1 MILLIQPPLTQ
12 LNTPYPAI
20 THLTGFLRSKGID
33 AQQADLGIEL
43 IDRLFTRH
51 NLTKIFAKA
60 EERDK
65 LPKSIRNIL
74 SNKNFYIDKVET
86 VIAFLRGEKQSSST
100 LFARTDF
107 WENMP
112 RIEAEEELEYDYGV
126 AGNYDRAKYLCS
138 LFIKNITDVIHF
150 VDRHFELI
158 RYAEHLCTYITHF
171 DIIERELYAPRSIV
185 TDITLEILE
194 EKLELYKPDFVA
206 FSVPF
211 PGNLLQCIFCAE
223 HIKRHHPKIKTIMGG
238 GYVNTELRK
247 LTDPGIFEY
256 IDYITYDDGELP
268 LLRIVTGGEL
278 IRTAV
283 GEETKSLEDEKT
295 KSLIVEET
303 KGLRDKE
310 TKSLEINEVGKQEEE
325 VINENREIRDTSLN
339 CLAVRGRDR
348 INKNEKIGETKTNEF
363 NSYQEAVKFESE
375 EIGGLKSIKIV
386 KFYNAESGE
395 NIPFGEL
402 PAPTTDGLPMDKY
415 LNFTDSTNPM
425 HRLWS
430 DGKWN
435 KMMLAH
441 GCYWAKCAF
450 CDTTLDYIC
459 RFERCDIGV
468 IVDRMEAL
476 MAETGE
482 NGFHFVDEAAPP
494 AVLRQLAEEII
505 KRKLTV
511 SYWTNIR
518 FDRSFTPELCWLLA
532 KSGCIAVSGGLE
544 VASPR
549 VLKLINKGVT
559 IESATECIRNLSEH
573 NIMVHTYLM
582 YGFPSQTEAE
592 LFDSLG
598 RVRDLF
604 AEGLIHSAFWHRYA
618 MTCHSSSGR
627 NPESV
632 GARAVEQ
639 KDNPFANNEIPFI
652 DPLGIDWEKWNDG
665 LNLATYNYM
674 RGTGFDVPLKQ
685 WFSFLKNGRKRRY

>member
-33 AQQADLGIEL
+33 AEQCDIGIEL
-43 IDRLFTRH
+43 IDRLFTREI
-51 NLTKIFAKA
+51 LAKIFAQA
-60 EERDK
+60 EEICGFGTEKHTSKNTRK
-65 LPKSIRNIL
+65 IL
-74 SNKNFYIDKVET
+74 NNKHLYINKVED
-86 VIAFLRGEKQSSST
+86 VIAFLRGKKQSNAT
-100 LFARTDF
+100 LFSRSDF
-107 WENMP
+107 WEGMP
-112 RIEAEEELEYDYGV
+112 RLEADEELEYDYGT

-138 LFIKNITDVIHF
+138 LFIKNITDIIQI
-150 VDRHFELI
+150 VDPHFELI
-158 RYAEHLCTYITHF
+158 RYAEHLCTYIYKF
-171 DIIERELYAPRSIV
+171 DIIERELRKPHTIV
-185 TDITLEILE
+185 TDFTLNILE
-194 EKLELYKPDFVA
+194 EKIEKYKPEYIG

-211 PGNLLQCIFCAE
+211 PGNLLQCIKCAE
-223 HIKRHHPKIKTIMGG
+223 YIKIHHPQIKTIMGG

-247 LTDPGIFEY
+247 MTDTGVFKY
-256 IDYITYDDGELP
+256 IDFITFDDGELP

-278 IRTAV
+278 VRTATARAD
-283 GEETKSLEDEKT
+283 GMQKT
-295 KSLIVEET
+295 
-303 KGLRDKE
+303 R
-310 TKSLEINEVGKQEEE
+310 
-325 VINENREIRDTSLN
+325 VIFGNMDS
-339 CLAVRGRDR
+339 
-348 INKNEKIGETKTNEF
+348 K
-363 NSYQEAVKFESE
+363 
-375 EIGGLKSIKIV
+375 
-386 KFYNAESGE
+386 E

-402 PAPTTDGLPMDKY
+402 PAPTTAGLPMDKY

-450 CDTTLDYIC
+450 CDTTLDYIR
-459 RFERCDIGV
+459 RFERCDIGI
-468 IVDRMEAL
+468 IVDRMEA
-476 MAETGE
+476 MIAETGE

-494 AVLRQLAEEII
+494 ALLKQLAEEII

-518 FDRSFTPELCWLLA
+518 FDRTFTPELCRLLA
-532 KSGCIAVSGGLE
+532 TSGCIAVSGGLE

-559 IESATECIRNLSEH
+559 IESATECIRNLNSN

-582 YGFPSQTEAE
+582 YGFPSQTVSE

-604 AEGLIHSAFWHRYA
+604 ANKLIQSAFWHRYA
-618 MTCHSSSGR
+618 MTCHSSSGK

-632 GARAVEQ
+632 NAKAVEQ

-652 DPLGIDWEKWNDG
+652 DPLGIDWEQWSEG

-674 RGTGFDVPLKQ
+674 RGTGYDIPLKQ
-685 WFSFLKNGRKRRY
+685 WFPFLKNRHKK

>member
-60 EERDK
+60 EGRDK
-65 LPKSIRNIL
+65 LPKNIRNIL

-86 VIAFLRGEKQSSST
+86 VIAVLRGEKQSSST

-278 IRTAV
+278 IRTAMA
-283 GEETKSLEDEKT
+283 ENREDEKT
-295 KSLIVEET
+295 KSLKV
-303 KGLRDKE
+303 
-310 TKSLEINEVGKQEEE
+310 
-325 VINENREIRDTSLN
+325 
-339 CLAVRGRDR
+339 
-348 INKNEKIGETKTNEF
+348 
-363 NSYQEAVKFESE
+363 
-375 EIGGLKSIKIV
+375 V

-402 PAPTTDGLPMDKY
+402 PAPTTYGLPMDKY

>member
-33 AQQADLGIEL
+33 AEQCDIGIEL
-43 IDRLFTRH
+43 IDRLFTRK
-51 NLTKIFAKA
+51 NLAKIFAQA
-60 EERDK
+60 EEICGFGTEKHTSKNTRK
-65 LPKSIRNIL
+65 IL
-74 SNKNFYIDKVET
+74 NNKYLYINKVED
-86 VIAFLRGEKQSSST
+86 VIAFLRGKKQSNAT
-100 LFARTDF
+100 LFSRSDF
-107 WENMP
+107 WERMP
-112 RIEAEEELEYDYGV
+112 RLEADEELEYDYGT

-138 LFIKNITDVIHF
+138 LFIKNITNIIQI
-150 VDRHFELI
+150 VDPHFELI
-158 RYAEHLCTYITHF
+158 RYAEHLCTYIYKF
-171 DIIERELYAPRSIV
+171 DIIEKELHKPHTIV
-185 TDITLEILE
+185 TDLTLEILE
-194 EKLELYKPDFVA
+194 EKIEKYKPEYIG

-211 PGNLLQCIFCAE
+211 PGNLLQCIKCAE
-223 HIKRHHPKIKTIMGG
+223 YIKSHHPQIKTIMGG

-247 LTDPGIFEY
+247 MTDTGVFKY
-256 IDYITYDDGELP
+256 IDFITFDDGELP

-278 IRTAV
+278 VRTATAGAAGTTETTETTATASTASTVMAKTVEWTANRAV
-283 GEETKSLEDEKT
+283 GFES
-295 KSLIVEET
+295 
-303 KGLRDKE
+303 
-310 TKSLEINEVGKQEEE
+310 Q
-325 VINENREIRDTSLN
+325 NRESGADS
-339 CLAVRGRDR
+339 
-348 INKNEKIGETKTNEF
+348 EKKTRVIFCNMD
-363 NSYQEAVKFESE
+363 SK
-375 EIGGLKSIKIV
+375 
-386 KFYNAESGE
+386 E

-402 PAPTTDGLPMDKY
+402 PAPTTAGLPMDKY

-450 CDTTLDYIC
+450 CDTTLDYIR
-459 RFERCDIGV
+459 RFERCDIGI
-468 IVDRMEAL
+468 IVDRMEA
-476 MAETGE
+476 MIAETGE

-494 AVLRQLAEEII
+494 ALLKQLAEEII

-518 FDRSFTPELCWLLA
+518 FDRTFTPELCRLLA
-532 KSGCIAVSGGLE
+532 TSGCIAVSGGLE

-559 IESATECIRNLSEH
+559 IESATECIRNLNSN

-582 YGFPSQTEAE
+582 YGFPSQTVSE

-604 AEGLIHSAFWHRYA
+604 ANQLIQSAFWHRYA
-618 MTCHSSSGR
+618 MTCHSSSGK

-632 GARAVEQ
+632 NAKAVEQ

-652 DPLGIDWEKWNDG
+652 DPLGIDWEQWSEG

-674 RGTGFDVPLKQ
+674 RGTGYDVPLKQ
-685 WFSFLKNGRKRRY
+685 WFPFLKNRHKK

>member
-60 EERDK
+60 EGRDK
-65 LPKSIRNIL
+65 LPKNIRNIL

-278 IRTAV
+278 IRTAMA
-283 GEETKSLEDEKT
+283 ENREDEKT
-295 KSLIVEET
+295 KSLKV
-303 KGLRDKE
+303 
-310 TKSLEINEVGKQEEE
+310 
-325 VINENREIRDTSLN
+325 
-339 CLAVRGRDR
+339 
-348 INKNEKIGETKTNEF
+348 
-363 NSYQEAVKFESE
+363 
-375 EIGGLKSIKIV
+375 V

-402 PAPTTDGLPMDKY
+402 PAPTTYGLPMDKY

-559 IESATECIRNLSEH
+559 IESATKCIRNLSEH

>member
-60 EERDK
+60 EGRDK
-65 LPKSIRNIL
+65 LPKNIRNIL

-278 IRTAV
+278 IRTAMA
-283 GEETKSLEDEKT
+283 ENREDEKT
-295 KSLIVEET
+295 KSLKV
-303 KGLRDKE
+303 
-310 TKSLEINEVGKQEEE
+310 
-325 VINENREIRDTSLN
+325 
-339 CLAVRGRDR
+339 
-348 INKNEKIGETKTNEF
+348 
-363 NSYQEAVKFESE
+363 
-375 EIGGLKSIKIV
+375 V

-402 PAPTTDGLPMDKY
+402 PAPTTYGLPMDKY

-592 LFDSLG
+592 LFDSLS

>member
-20 THLTGFLRSKGID
+20 MHLTGFLRSRGID

-278 IRTAV
+278 IRTAMA
-283 GEETKSLEDEKT
+283 ENREDEKT
-295 KSLIVEET
+295 KSLKV
-303 KGLRDKE
+303 
-310 TKSLEINEVGKQEEE
+310 
-325 VINENREIRDTSLN
+325 
-339 CLAVRGRDR
+339 
-348 INKNEKIGETKTNEF
+348 
-363 NSYQEAVKFESE
+363 
-375 EIGGLKSIKIV
+375 V
-386 KFYNAESGE
+386 KFYNRDSKE

-476 MAETGE
+476 IAETGE
-482 NGFHFVDEAAPP
+482 NVFHFVDEAAPP

-604 AEGLIHSAFWHRYA
+604 AEGLIQSAFWHRYA
-618 MTCHSSSGR
+618 MTCHSSSGK

-632 GARAVEQ
+632 GAKAVEQ

-652 DPLGIDWEKWNDG
+652 DPLEIDWEKWNDG

>member
-33 AQQADLGIEL
+33 AEQCDIGIEL
-43 IDRLFTRH
+43 IDRLFTRE
-51 NLTKIFAKA
+51 NLAKIFAQA
-60 EERDK
+60 EEICGFGTEKHTSKNTRK
-65 LPKSIRNIL
+65 IL
-74 SNKNFYIDKVET
+74 NNKYLYINKVED
-86 VIAFLRGEKQSSST
+86 VIAFLRGKKQSNAT
-100 LFARTDF
+100 LFSRSDF
-107 WENMP
+107 WEGMP
-112 RIEAEEELEYDYGV
+112 RLEADEELEYDYGT

-138 LFIKNITDVIHF
+138 LFIKNIKDIIQI
-150 VDRHFELI
+150 VDPHFELI
-158 RYAEHLCTYITHF
+158 RYGEHLCTYIYKF
-171 DIIERELYAPRSIV
+171 DIIERELRKPHSIV
-185 TDITLEILE
+185 TDLTLNILE
-194 EKLELYKPDFVA
+194 EKIEKYKPEYIG

-211 PGNLLQCIFCAE
+211 PGNLLQCIKCAE
-223 HIKRHHPKIKTIMGG
+223 YIKSHHPQIKTIMGG

-247 LTDPGIFEY
+247 MTDTGVFKY
-256 IDYITYDDGELP
+256 IDFITFDDGELP

-278 IRTAV
+278 VRTA
-283 GEETKSLEDEKT
+283 TARADSEKKT
-295 KSLIVEET
+295 
-303 KGLRDKE
+303 R
-310 TKSLEINEVGKQEEE
+310 
-325 VINENREIRDTSLN
+325 VIFCNMDS
-339 CLAVRGRDR
+339 
-348 INKNEKIGETKTNEF
+348 K
-363 NSYQEAVKFESE
+363 
-375 EIGGLKSIKIV
+375 
-386 KFYNAESGE
+386 E

-402 PAPTTDGLPMDKY
+402 PAPTTAGLPMDKY

-450 CDTTLDYIC
+450 CDTTLDYIR
-459 RFERCDIGV
+459 RFERCDIGI
-468 IVDRMEAL
+468 IVDRMEA
-476 MAETGE
+476 MIAETGE

-494 AVLRQLAEEII
+494 ALLKQLAEEII

-518 FDRSFTPELCWLLA
+518 FDRTFTPELCRLLA
-532 KSGCIAVSGGLE
+532 TSGCIAVSGGLE

-559 IESATECIRNLSEH
+559 IESATECIRNLNSN

-582 YGFPSQTEAE
+582 YGFPSQTVSE

-604 AEGLIHSAFWHRYA
+604 ANQLIQSAFWHRYA
-618 MTCHSSSGR
+618 MTCHSSSGK

-632 GARAVEQ
+632 NAKAVEQ

-652 DPLGIDWEKWNDG
+652 DPLGIDWEQWSEG

-674 RGTGFDVPLKQ
+674 RGTGYDVPLKQ
-685 WFSFLKNGRKRRY
+685 WFPFLKNRHKK

>member
-1 MILLIQPPLTQ
+1 
-12 LNTPYPAI
+12 
-20 THLTGFLRSKGID
+20 
-33 AQQADLGIEL
+33 
-43 IDRLFTRH
+43 
-51 NLTKIFAKA
+51 
-60 EERDK
+60 
-65 LPKSIRNIL
+65 
-74 SNKNFYIDKVET
+74 
-86 VIAFLRGEKQSSST
+86 
-100 LFARTDF
+100 
-107 WENMP
+107 
-112 RIEAEEELEYDYGV
+112 
-126 AGNYDRAKYLCS
+126 
-138 LFIKNITDVIHF
+138 
-150 VDRHFELI
+150 
-158 RYAEHLCTYITHF
+158 
-171 DIIERELYAPRSIV
+171 
-185 TDITLEILE
+185 
-194 EKLELYKPDFVA
+194 
-206 FSVPF
+206 
-211 PGNLLQCIFCAE
+211 
-223 HIKRHHPKIKTIMGG
+223 MGG

-278 IRTAV
+278 IRTAMA
-283 GEETKSLEDEKT
+283 ENREDEKT
-295 KSLIVEET
+295 KSLKV
-303 KGLRDKE
+303 
-310 TKSLEINEVGKQEEE
+310 
-325 VINENREIRDTSLN
+325 
-339 CLAVRGRDR
+339 
-348 INKNEKIGETKTNEF
+348 
-363 NSYQEAVKFESE
+363 
-375 EIGGLKSIKIV
+375 V

-402 PAPTTDGLPMDKY
+402 PAPTTYGLPMDKY

-559 IESATECIRNLSEH
+559 IESATECIHNLSEH

>member
-20 THLTGFLRSKGID
+20 MHLTGFLRSRGID

-278 IRTAV
+278 IRTAMA
-283 GEETKSLEDEKT
+283 ENREDEKT
-295 KSLIVEET
+295 KSLKV
-303 KGLRDKE
+303 
-310 TKSLEINEVGKQEEE
+310 
-325 VINENREIRDTSLN
+325 
-339 CLAVRGRDR
+339 
-348 INKNEKIGETKTNEF
+348 
-363 NSYQEAVKFESE
+363 
-375 EIGGLKSIKIV
+375 V

-604 AEGLIHSAFWHRYA
+604 AERLIQSAFWHRYA
-618 MTCHSSSGR
+618 MTCHSSSGK

-632 GARAVEQ
+632 GAKAVEQ

-685 WFSFLKNGRKRRY
+685 WFSFLKTGHKKRY

>member
-1 MILLIQPPLTQ
+1 
-12 LNTPYPAI
+12 
-20 THLTGFLRSKGID
+20 
-33 AQQADLGIEL
+33 
-43 IDRLFTRH
+43 
-51 NLTKIFAKA
+51 
-60 EERDK
+60 
-65 LPKSIRNIL
+65 
-74 SNKNFYIDKVET
+74 
-86 VIAFLRGEKQSSST
+86 
-100 LFARTDF
+100 
-107 WENMP
+107 MP

-278 IRTAV
+278 IRTAMA
-283 GEETKSLEDEKT
+283 ENREDEKT
-295 KSLIVEET
+295 KSLKV
-303 KGLRDKE
+303 
-310 TKSLEINEVGKQEEE
+310 
-325 VINENREIRDTSLN
+325 
-339 CLAVRGRDR
+339 
-348 INKNEKIGETKTNEF
+348 
-363 NSYQEAVKFESE
+363 
-375 EIGGLKSIKIV
+375 V

-505 KRKLTV
+505 KHKLTV

-559 IESATECIRNLSEH
+559 IESATECIRNLCKY

-604 AEGLIHSAFWHRYA
+604 AEGLIQSAFWHRYA
-618 MTCHSSSGR
+618 MTCHSSSGK

-632 GARAVEQ
+632 GAKAVEQ

-685 WFSFLKNGRKRRY
+685 WFSFLKTEHKKRY

>member
-33 AQQADLGIEL
+33 AEQCDIGIEL
-43 IDRLFTRH
+43 IDRLFTRE
-51 NLTKIFAKA
+51 NLAKIFAQA
-60 EERDK
+60 EEICGFGTEKHTSKNTRK
-65 LPKSIRNIL
+65 IL
-74 SNKNFYIDKVET
+74 NNKYLYINKVED
-86 VIAFLRGEKQSSST
+86 VIAFLRGKKQSNAT
-100 LFARTDF
+100 LFSRSDF
-107 WENMP
+107 WEGMP
-112 RIEAEEELEYDYGV
+112 RLEADEELEYDYGT

-138 LFIKNITDVIHF
+138 LFIKNITDIIQI
-150 VDRHFELI
+150 VDPHFELI
-158 RYAEHLCTYITHF
+158 RYAEHLCTYIYKF
-171 DIIERELYAPRSIV
+171 DIIERELRKPHSIV
-185 TDITLEILE
+185 TDLTLNILE
-194 EKLELYKPDFVA
+194 EKIEKYKPEYIG

-211 PGNLLQCIFCAE
+211 PGNLLQCIKCAE
-223 HIKRHHPKIKTIMGG
+223 YIKSHHPQIKTIMGG

-247 LTDPGIFEY
+247 MTDTGIFKY
-256 IDYITYDDGELP
+256 IDFITFDDGELP
-268 LLRIVTGGEL
+268 LLRILTGGEL
-278 IRTAV
+278 VRTATAEAN
-283 GEETKSLEDEKT
+283 GTTETTETTTTASTVMAKT
-295 KSLIVEET
+295 VEGT
-303 KGLRDKE
+303 A
-310 TKSLEINEVGKQEEE
+310 
-325 VINENREIRDTSLN
+325 NR
-339 CLAVRGRDR
+339 A
-348 INKNEKIGETKTNEF
+348 IG
-363 NSYQEAVKFESE
+363 FESQN
-375 EIGGLKSIKIV
+375 S
-386 KFYNAESGE
+386 ESRADREKKKRVIFCNMDSKE

-402 PAPTTDGLPMDKY
+402 PAPTTAGLPMDKY

-450 CDTTLDYIC
+450 CDTTLDYIR
-459 RFERCDIGV
+459 RFERCDIGI
-468 IVDRMEAL
+468 IVDRMEA
-476 MAETGE
+476 MIAETGE

-494 AVLRQLAEEII
+494 ALLKQLAEEII

-518 FDRSFTPELCWLLA
+518 FDRTFTPELCRLLA
-532 KSGCIAVSGGLE
+532 TSGCIAVSGGLE

-559 IESATECIRNLSEH
+559 IESATECISNLNSN

-582 YGFPSQTEAE
+582 YGFPSQTVSE

-604 AEGLIHSAFWHRYA
+604 ANQLIQSAFWHRYA
-618 MTCHSSSGR
+618 MTCHSSSGK

-632 GARAVEQ
+632 NAKAVEQ

-652 DPLGIDWEKWNDG
+652 DPLGIDWEQWSEG

-674 RGTGFDVPLKQ
+674 RGTGYDVPLKQ
-685 WFSFLKNGRKRRY
+685 WFPFLKNRHKK

>member
-33 AQQADLGIEL
+33 AEQCDIGIEL
-43 IDRLFTRH
+43 IDRLFTRE
-51 NLTKIFAKA
+51 NLAKIFAQA
-60 EERDK
+60 EEICGFGTEKHTSKNTRK
-65 LPKSIRNIL
+65 IL
-74 SNKNFYIDKVET
+74 NNKYLYINKVED
-86 VIAFLRGEKQSSST
+86 VIDFLRGKKQSNAT
-100 LFARTDF
+100 LFSRSDF
-107 WENMP
+107 WEGMP
-112 RIEAEEELEYDYGV
+112 RLEADEELEYDYGT

-138 LFIKNITDVIHF
+138 LFIKNITDIIQI
-150 VDRHFELI
+150 VDPHFELI
-158 RYAEHLCTYITHF
+158 RYAEHLCTYIYKF
-171 DIIERELYAPRSIV
+171 DIIEKELRKPHTIV
-185 TDITLEILE
+185 TDLTLEILE
-194 EKLELYKPDFVA
+194 EKIEKYKPEYIG

-211 PGNLLQCIFCAE
+211 PGNLLQCIKCAE
-223 HIKRHHPKIKTIMGG
+223 YIKSHHPQIKTIMGG

-247 LTDPGIFEY
+247 MTDTGVFKY
-256 IDYITYDDGELP
+256 IDFITFDDGELP
-268 LLRIVTGGEL
+268 LLRIVTDGEL
-278 IRTAV
+278 VRTATAGTTETTETTTTASTASTVMAKTVEGTANRAV
-283 GEETKSLEDEKT
+283 G
-295 KSLIVEET
+295 
-303 KGLRDKE
+303 
-310 TKSLEINEVGKQEEE
+310 
-325 VINENREIRDTSLN
+325 
-339 CLAVRGRDR
+339 
-348 INKNEKIGETKTNEF
+348 
-363 NSYQEAVKFESE
+363 FESQNS
-375 EIGGLKSIKIV
+375 KSGADSEKKTRVIFCNMDSK
-386 KFYNAESGE
+386 E

-402 PAPTTDGLPMDKY
+402 PAPTTAGLPMDKY

-450 CDTTLDYIC
+450 CDTTLDYIR
-459 RFERCDIGV
+459 RFERCDIGI
-468 IVDRMEAL
+468 IVDRMEA
-476 MAETGE
+476 MIAETGE

-494 AVLRQLAEEII
+494 ALLKQLAEEII

-518 FDRSFTPELCWLLA
+518 FDRTFTPELCRLLA
-532 KSGCIAVSGGLE
+532 TSGCIAVSGGLE

-559 IESATECIRNLSEH
+559 IESATECIRNLNSN

-582 YGFPSQTEAE
+582 YGFPSQTVSE

-604 AEGLIHSAFWHRYA
+604 ANQLIQSAFWHRYA
-618 MTCHSSSGR
+618 MTCHSSSGK
-627 NPESV
+627 NPENV
-632 GARAVEQ
+632 NAKAVEQ

-652 DPLGIDWEKWNDG
+652 DPLGIDWEQWSEG

-674 RGTGFDVPLKQ
+674 RGTGYDVPLKQ
-685 WFSFLKNGRKRRY
+685 WFPFLKNRHKK

>member
-33 AQQADLGIEL
+33 AEQCDIGIEL
-43 IDRLFTRH
+43 IDRLFTRE
-51 NLTKIFAKA
+51 NLAKIFAQA
-60 EERDK
+60 EEICGFGTEKHTSKNTRK
-65 LPKSIRNIL
+65 IL
-74 SNKNFYIDKVET
+74 NNKYLYINKVED
-86 VIAFLRGEKQSSST
+86 VIAFLRGKKQSNAT
-100 LFARTDF
+100 LFSRSDF
-107 WENMP
+107 WEGMP
-112 RIEAEEELEYDYGV
+112 RLEADEELEYDYGT

-138 LFIKNITDVIHF
+138 LFIKNITDIIQI
-150 VDRHFELI
+150 VDPHFELI
-158 RYAEHLCTYITHF
+158 RYAEHLCTYIYKF
-171 DIIERELYAPRSIV
+171 DIIERELHKPHTIV
-185 TDITLEILE
+185 TDLTLEILE
-194 EKLELYKPDFVA
+194 EKIEKYKPEYIG

-211 PGNLLQCIFCAE
+211 PGNLLQCIKCAE
-223 HIKRHHPKIKTIMGG
+223 YIKSHHPQIKTIMGG

-247 LTDPGIFEY
+247 MTDTGVFKY
-256 IDYITYDDGELP
+256 IDFITFDDGELP

-278 IRTAV
+278 VRTATAEADGTTETTETTATASTASTVIAKAVEGTANRAV
-283 GEETKSLEDEKT
+283 GFENQNSKSWADSEQK
-295 KSLIVEET
+295 K
-303 KGLRDKE
+303 R
-310 TKSLEINEVGKQEEE
+310 
-325 VINENREIRDTSLN
+325 VIFCNMDS
-339 CLAVRGRDR
+339 
-348 INKNEKIGETKTNEF
+348 K
-363 NSYQEAVKFESE
+363 
-375 EIGGLKSIKIV
+375 
-386 KFYNAESGE
+386 E

-402 PAPTTDGLPMDKY
+402 PAPTTAGLPMDKY

-450 CDTTLDYIC
+450 CDTTLDYIR
-459 RFERCDIGV
+459 RFERCDIGI
-468 IVDRMEAL
+468 IVDRMEA
-476 MAETGE
+476 MIAETGE

-494 AVLRQLAEEII
+494 ALLKQLAEEII

-518 FDRSFTPELCWLLA
+518 FDRTFTPELCRLLA
-532 KSGCIAVSGGLE
+532 TSGCIAVSGGLE

-559 IESATECIRNLSEH
+559 IESATECIRNLNSN

-582 YGFPSQTEAE
+582 YGFPSQTVSE

-604 AEGLIHSAFWHRYA
+604 ANQLIQSAFWHRYA
-618 MTCHSSSGR
+618 MTCHSSSGK

-632 GARAVEQ
+632 NAKAVEQ

-652 DPLGIDWEKWNDG
+652 DPLGIDWEQWSEG

-674 RGTGFDVPLKQ
+674 RGTGYDIPLKQ
-685 WFSFLKNGRKRRY
+685 WFPFLKNRHKK

>member
-20 THLTGFLRSKGID
+20 MHLTGFLRSRGID

-43 IDRLFTRH
+43 IDRLFTRQ
-51 NLTKIFAKA
+51 NLSKIFAEA
-60 EERDK
+60 EGRDK
-65 LPKSIRNIL
+65 LPKNIRNIL

-86 VIAFLRGEKQSSST
+86 VIEFLRGEKQSCST
-100 LFARTDF
+100 LFSRIDF

-138 LFIKNITDVIHF
+138 LFIKNITDVIHL

-268 LLRIVTGGEL
+268 LLRIMTGGEL

-283 GEETKSLEDEKT
+283 AESQRDEETKGLKAEETKSLR
-295 KSLIVEET
+295 VEET
-303 KGLRDKE
+303 E
-310 TKSLEINEVGKQEEE
+310 
-325 VINENREIRDTSLN
+325 
-339 CLAVRGRDR
+339 
-348 INKNEKIGETKTNEF
+348 
-363 NSYQEAVKFESE
+363 
-375 EIGGLKSIKIV
+375 SIKVV
-386 KFYNAESGE
+386 KFYNRDSKE

-604 AEGLIHSAFWHRYA
+604 AEELIQSAFWHRYA
-618 MTCHSSSGR
+618 MTCHSSSGK

-632 GARAVEQ
+632 GAKAVEQ

-652 DPLGIDWEKWNDG
+652 DPLEIDWEKWNDG

>member
-33 AQQADLGIEL
+33 AEQCDIGIEL
-43 IDRLFTRH
+43 IDRLFTRE
-51 NLTKIFAKA
+51 NLAKIFAQA
-60 EERDK
+60 EEICGFGTEKHTSKNTRK
-65 LPKSIRNIL
+65 IL
-74 SNKNFYIDKVET
+74 NNKYLYINKVED
-86 VIAFLRGEKQSSST
+86 VIAFLRGKKQSNAT
-100 LFARTDF
+100 LFSRSDF
-107 WENMP
+107 WEGMP
-112 RIEAEEELEYDYGV
+112 RLEADEELEYDYGT

-138 LFIKNITDVIHF
+138 LFIKNITDIIQI
-150 VDRHFELI
+150 VDPHFELI
-158 RYAEHLCTYITHF
+158 RYAEHLCTYIYKF
-171 DIIERELYAPRSIV
+171 DIIERELRKPHSIV
-185 TDITLEILE
+185 TDLTLNILE
-194 EKLELYKPDFVA
+194 EKIEKYKPEYIG

-211 PGNLLQCIFCAE
+211 PGNLLQCIKCAE
-223 HIKRHHPKIKTIMGG
+223 YIKSHHPQIKTIMGG

-247 LTDPGIFEY
+247 MTDTGVFKY
-256 IDYITYDDGELP
+256 IDFITFDDGELP

-278 IRTAV
+278 VRTATEGAAGTTGTTETTETTATASTVMAKTVEGTANRAV
-283 GEETKSLEDEKT
+283 GFENQNSKT
-295 KSLIVEET
+295 GASSEQK
-303 KGLRDKE
+303 KR
-310 TKSLEINEVGKQEEE
+310 
-325 VINENREIRDTSLN
+325 VIFCNMDS
-339 CLAVRGRDR
+339 
-348 INKNEKIGETKTNEF
+348 K
-363 NSYQEAVKFESE
+363 
-375 EIGGLKSIKIV
+375 
-386 KFYNAESGE
+386 E

-402 PAPTTDGLPMDKY
+402 PAPTTAGLPMDKY

-450 CDTTLDYIC
+450 CDTTLDYIR
-459 RFERCDIGV
+459 RFERCDIGI
-468 IVDRMEAL
+468 IVDRMEA
-476 MAETGE
+476 MIAETGE

-494 AVLRQLAEEII
+494 ALLKQLAEEII

-518 FDRSFTPELCWLLA
+518 FDRTFTPELCRLLA
-532 KSGCIAVSGGLE
+532 TSGCIAVSGGLE

-559 IESATECIRNLSEH
+559 IESATECISNLNSN

-582 YGFPSQTEAE
+582 YGFPSQTVSE

-604 AEGLIHSAFWHRYA
+604 ANQLIQSAFWHRYA
-618 MTCHSSSGR
+618 MTCHSSSGK

-632 GARAVEQ
+632 NAKAVEQ

-652 DPLGIDWEKWNDG
+652 DPLGIDWEQWSEG

-674 RGTGFDVPLKQ
+674 RGTGYDVPLKQ
-685 WFSFLKNGRKRRY
+685 WFPFLKNRHKK

>member
-33 AQQADLGIEL
+33 AEQCDIGIEL
-43 IDRLFTRH
+43 IDRLFTRE
-51 NLTKIFAKA
+51 NLAKIFAQA
-60 EERDK
+60 EEICGFGTEKHTGKNTRK
-65 LPKSIRNIL
+65 IL
-74 SNKNFYIDKVET
+74 NNKYLYINKVED
-86 VIAFLRGEKQSSST
+86 VIAFLRGKKQSNAT
-100 LFARTDF
+100 LFSRSDF
-107 WENMP
+107 WEGMP
-112 RIEAEEELEYDYGV
+112 RLEADEELEYDYGT

-138 LFIKNITDVIHF
+138 LFIKNITDIIQI
-150 VDRHFELI
+150 VDPHFELI
-158 RYAEHLCTYITHF
+158 RYAEHLCTYIYKF
-171 DIIERELYAPRSIV
+171 DIIERELHKPHSIV
-185 TDITLEILE
+185 TDLTLNILE
-194 EKLELYKPDFVA
+194 EKIEKYKPEYIG

-211 PGNLLQCIFCAE
+211 PGNLLQCIKCAE
-223 HIKRHHPKIKTIMGG
+223 YIKSHNPQIKTIMGG

-247 LTDPGIFEY
+247 MTDSGVFKY
-256 IDYITYDDGELP
+256 IDFITFDDGELP

-278 IRTAV
+278 VRTATAGTAGTTETTATASTASTVMAKTVEGTANRAV
-283 GEETKSLEDEKT
+283 G
-295 KSLIVEET
+295 
-303 KGLRDKE
+303 
-310 TKSLEINEVGKQEEE
+310 
-325 VINENREIRDTSLN
+325 
-339 CLAVRGRDR
+339 
-348 INKNEKIGETKTNEF
+348 
-363 NSYQEAVKFESE
+363 FESQN
-375 EIGGLKSIKIV
+375 S
-386 KFYNAESGE
+386 ESGADSKKKKMVIFCNMDSKE

-402 PAPTTDGLPMDKY
+402 PAPTTAGLPMDKY

-450 CDTTLDYIC
+450 CDTTLDYIR
-459 RFERCDIGV
+459 RFERCDIGI
-468 IVDRMEAL
+468 IVDRMEA
-476 MAETGE
+476 MIAETGE

-494 AVLRQLAEEII
+494 ALLKQLAEEII

-518 FDRSFTPELCWLLA
+518 FDRTFTPELCRLLA
-532 KSGCIAVSGGLE
+532 TSGCIAVSGGLE

-559 IESATECIRNLSEH
+559 IESATECIRNLNSN

-582 YGFPSQTEAE
+582 YGFPSQTVSE

-604 AEGLIHSAFWHRYA
+604 ANQLIQSAFWHRYA
-618 MTCHSSSGR
+618 MTCHSSSGK

-632 GARAVEQ
+632 NAKAVEQ

-652 DPLGIDWEKWNDG
+652 DPLGIDWEQWSEG

-674 RGTGFDVPLKQ
+674 RGTGYDVPLKQ
-685 WFSFLKNGRKRRY
+685 WFPFLKNRHKK

>member
-33 AQQADLGIEL
+33 AEQCDIGIEL
-43 IDRLFTRH
+43 IDRLFTRE
-51 NLTKIFAKA
+51 NLTKIFAQA
-60 EERDK
+60 EEICGFGTEKHTSKNTRK
-65 LPKSIRNIL
+65 IL
-74 SNKNFYIDKVET
+74 NNKYLYINKVED
-86 VIAFLRGEKQSSST
+86 VIAFLRGKKQSNAT
-100 LFARTDF
+100 LFSRSDF
-107 WENMP
+107 WEGMP
-112 RIEAEEELEYDYGV
+112 RLEADEELEYDYGT

-138 LFIKNITDVIHF
+138 LFIKNITDIIQI
-150 VDRHFELI
+150 VDPHFELI
-158 RYAEHLCTYITHF
+158 RYAEHLCTYIYKF
-171 DIIERELYAPRSIV
+171 DIIERELRKPHSIV
-185 TDITLEILE
+185 TDLTLNILK
-194 EKLELYKPDFVA
+194 EKIEKYKPEYIG

-211 PGNLLQCIFCAE
+211 PGNLLQCIKCAE
-223 HIKRHHPKIKTIMGG
+223 YIKSHHPQIKTIMGG

-247 LTDPGIFEY
+247 MTDTGVFKY
-256 IDYITYDDGELP
+256 IDFITFDDGELP

-278 IRTAV
+278 VRTA
-283 GEETKSLEDEKT
+283 TARADSEK
-295 KSLIVEET
+295 K
-303 KGLRDKE
+303 KR
-310 TKSLEINEVGKQEEE
+310 
-325 VINENREIRDTSLN
+325 VIFCNMDS
-339 CLAVRGRDR
+339 
-348 INKNEKIGETKTNEF
+348 K
-363 NSYQEAVKFESE
+363 
-375 EIGGLKSIKIV
+375 
-386 KFYNAESGE
+386 E

-402 PAPTTDGLPMDKY
+402 PAPTTAGLPMDKY

-450 CDTTLDYIC
+450 CDTTLDYIR
-459 RFERCDIGV
+459 RFERCDIGI
-468 IVDRMEAL
+468 IVDRMEA
-476 MAETGE
+476 MIAETGE

-494 AVLRQLAEEII
+494 ALLKQLAEEII

-518 FDRSFTPELCWLLA
+518 FDRTFTPELCRLLA
-532 KSGCIAVSGGLE
+532 TSGCIAVSGGLE

-559 IESATECIRNLSEH
+559 IESATECISNLNSN

-582 YGFPSQTEAE
+582 YGFPSQTVSE

-604 AEGLIHSAFWHRYA
+604 ANQLIQSAFWHRYA
-618 MTCHSSSGR
+618 MTCHSSSGK

-632 GARAVEQ
+632 NAKAVEQ

-652 DPLGIDWEKWNDG
+652 DPLGIDWEQWSEG

-674 RGTGFDVPLKQ
+674 RGTGYDVPLKQ
-685 WFSFLKNGRKRRY
+685 WFPFLKNRHKK

>member
-20 THLTGFLRSKGID
+20 THLTSFLRSKSID
-33 AQQADLGIEL
+33 TQQADLGIEL
-43 IDRLFTRH
+43 IDRLFTRQ
-51 NLTKIFAKA
+51 NLTKIFAKV
-60 EERDK
+60 EEQDK
-65 LPKSIRNIL
+65 LPKSIRNAL
-74 SNKNFYIDKVET
+74 CNKNFYIDKVEA
-86 VIAFLRGEKQSSST
+86 VIAFLRGEKQSNST
-100 LFARTDF
+100 LFSRTDF

-138 LFIKNITDVIHF
+138 LFIKNITDVIHI
-150 VDRHFELI
+150 VDKHFELI

-171 DIIERELYAPRSIV
+171 DIIKKELCAPRSIV
-185 TDITLEILE
+185 TNITLEILE

-247 LTDPGIFEY
+247 LTDPGIFGY

-283 GEETKSLEDEKT
+283 AESREDEETKG
-295 KSLIVEET
+295 LIVEET
-303 KGLRDKE
+303 KSLRVAVAESREDKE
-310 TKSLEINEVGKQEEE
+310 TKILKVNEAGKQENEE
-325 VINENREIRDTSLN
+325 FNENKEIRDTSLN
-339 CLAVRGRDR
+339 CLAIRARVRV
-348 INKNEKIGETKTNEF
+348 NKNEEF
-363 NSYQEAVKFESE
+363 RESE
-375 EIGGLKSIKIV
+375 QIEGLNSIKVV
-386 KFYNAESGE
+386 KFYNAESKE
-395 NIPFGEL
+395 NIPFAEL
-402 PAPTTDGLPMDKY
+402 PAPTTDGLPMNKY

-459 RFERCDIGV
+459 RFERCDIGI

-476 MAETGE
+476 IAETDE

-604 AEGLIHSAFWHRYA
+604 AEGLIQSAFWHRYA
-618 MTCHSSSGR
+618 MTCHSSSGK

-632 GARAVEQ
+632 GAKAVEQ

-685 WFSFLKNGRKRRY
+685 WFSFLKNGRKKRY

>member
-33 AQQADLGIEL
+33 AEQCDIGIEL
-43 IDRLFTRH
+43 IDRLFTRE
-51 NLTKIFAKA
+51 NLAKIFAQA
-60 EERDK
+60 EEICGFGTEKHISKNTRK
-65 LPKSIRNIL
+65 IL
-74 SNKNFYIDKVET
+74 NNKYLYINKVED
-86 VIAFLRGEKQSSST
+86 VIAFLRGKKQSNAT
-100 LFARTDF
+100 LFSRSDF
-107 WENMP
+107 WEGMP
-112 RIEAEEELEYDYGV
+112 RLEADEELEYDYGT

-138 LFIKNITDVIHF
+138 LFIKNITDIIQI
-150 VDRHFELI
+150 VDPHFELI
-158 RYAEHLCTYITHF
+158 RYAEHLCTYIYKF
-171 DIIERELYAPRSIV
+171 DIIERELRKPHSIV
-185 TDITLEILE
+185 TDLTLNILE
-194 EKLELYKPDFVA
+194 EKIEKYKPEYIG

-211 PGNLLQCIFCAE
+211 PGNLLQCIKCAE
-223 HIKRHHPKIKTIMGG
+223 YIKSHHPQIKTIMGG

-247 LTDPGIFEY
+247 MTDTGVFKY
-256 IDYITYDDGELP
+256 IDFITFDDGELP
-268 LLRIVTGGEL
+268 VLRIVTGGEL
-278 IRTAV
+278 IRTATAEAAGNTETTETTTTASTVMAKTVEGTANRAV
-283 GEETKSLEDEKT
+283 GFENQNSKSGADSEKKT
-295 KSLIVEET
+295 
-303 KGLRDKE
+303 R
-310 TKSLEINEVGKQEEE
+310 
-325 VINENREIRDTSLN
+325 VIFCNMDS
-339 CLAVRGRDR
+339 
-348 INKNEKIGETKTNEF
+348 K
-363 NSYQEAVKFESE
+363 
-375 EIGGLKSIKIV
+375 
-386 KFYNAESGE
+386 E

-402 PAPTTDGLPMDKY
+402 PAPTTAGLPMDKY

-450 CDTTLDYIC
+450 CDTTLDYIR
-459 RFERCDIGV
+459 RFERCDIGI
-468 IVDRMEAL
+468 IVDRMEA
-476 MAETGE
+476 MIAETGE

-494 AVLRQLAEEII
+494 ALLKQLAEEII

-518 FDRSFTPELCWLLA
+518 FDRTFTPELCRLLA
-532 KSGCIAVSGGLE
+532 TSGCIAVSGGLE

-559 IESATECIRNLSEH
+559 IESATECISNLNSN

-582 YGFPSQTEAE
+582 YGFPSQTVSE

-604 AEGLIHSAFWHRYA
+604 ANQLIQSAFWHRYA
-618 MTCHSSSGR
+618 MTCHSSSGK

-632 GARAVEQ
+632 NAEAVEQ

-652 DPLGIDWEKWNDG
+652 DPLGINWEQWSEG

-674 RGTGFDVPLKQ
+674 RGTGYDVPLKQ
-685 WFSFLKNGRKRRY
+685 WFPFLKNRHKK

>member
-33 AQQADLGIEL
+33 AEQCDIGIEL
-43 IDRLFTRH
+43 IDRLFTREI
-51 NLTKIFAKA
+51 LSKIFAQA
-60 EERDK
+60 EEICGFGTEKHTSKNTRK
-65 LPKSIRNIL
+65 IL
-74 SNKNFYIDKVET
+74 SNKYLYINKVED
-86 VIAFLRGEKQSSST
+86 VIAFLRGKKQSNAT
-100 LFARTDF
+100 LFSRSDF
-107 WENMP
+107 WEGMP
-112 RIEAEEELEYDYGV
+112 RLEADEELEYDYGT

-138 LFIKNITDVIHF
+138 LFIKNITDIIQI
-150 VDRHFELI
+150 VDPHFELI
-158 RYAEHLCTYITHF
+158 RYAEHLCTYIYKF
-171 DIIERELYAPRSIV
+171 DIIERELRKPHSIV
-185 TDITLEILE
+185 TDLTLNILE
-194 EKLELYKPDFVA
+194 EKIEKYKPEYIG

-211 PGNLLQCIFCAE
+211 PGNLLQCIKCAE
-223 HIKRHHPKIKTIMGG
+223 YIKSHHPQIKTIMGG

-247 LTDPGIFEY
+247 MTDTGVFKY
-256 IDYITYDDGELP
+256 IDFITFDDGELP
-268 LLRIVTGGEL
+268 VLRIVTGGEL
-278 IRTAV
+278 IRTATAEAAGNTETTETTTTASTVMAKTVEGTANRAV
-283 GEETKSLEDEKT
+283 GFENQNSKSGADSEQK
-295 KSLIVEET
+295 K
-303 KGLRDKE
+303 R
-310 TKSLEINEVGKQEEE
+310 
-325 VINENREIRDTSLN
+325 VIFCNMDS
-339 CLAVRGRDR
+339 
-348 INKNEKIGETKTNEF
+348 KK
-363 NSYQEAVKFESE
+363 
-375 EIGGLKSIKIV
+375 
-386 KFYNAESGE
+386 

-402 PAPTTDGLPMDKY
+402 PAPTTAGLPMDKY

-450 CDTTLDYIC
+450 CDTTLDYIR
-459 RFERCDIGV
+459 RFERCDIGI
-468 IVDRMEAL
+468 IVDRMEA
-476 MAETGE
+476 MIAETGE

-494 AVLRQLAEEII
+494 ALLKQLAEEII

-518 FDRSFTPELCWLLA
+518 FDRTFTPELCRLLA
-532 KSGCIAVSGGLE
+532 TSGCIAVSGGLE

-559 IESATECIRNLSEH
+559 IESATECISNLNSN

-582 YGFPSQTEAE
+582 YGFPSQTVSE

-604 AEGLIHSAFWHRYA
+604 ANQLIQSAFWHRYA
-618 MTCHSSSGR
+618 MTRHSSSGK

-632 GARAVEQ
+632 NAKAVEQ

-652 DPLGIDWEKWNDG
+652 DPLGIDWEQWSEG

-674 RGTGFDVPLKQ
+674 RGTGYDVPLKQ
-685 WFSFLKNGRKRRY
+685 WFPFLKNRHKK

>member
-33 AQQADLGIEL
+33 AEQCDIGIEL
-43 IDRLFTRH
+43 IDCLFTRE
-51 NLTKIFAKA
+51 NLAKIFAQA
-60 EERDK
+60 EEICGFGTEKHTSKNTRK
-65 LPKSIRNIL
+65 IL
-74 SNKNFYIDKVET
+74 NNKYLYINKVED
-86 VIAFLRGEKQSSST
+86 VIAFLRGKKQSNAT
-100 LFARTDF
+100 LFSRSDF
-107 WENMP
+107 WEGMP
-112 RIEAEEELEYDYGV
+112 RLEADEELEYDYGT

-138 LFIKNITDVIHF
+138 LFIKNITDIIQI
-150 VDRHFELI
+150 VDPHFELI
-158 RYAEHLCTYITHF
+158 RYAEHLCTYIYKF
-171 DIIERELYAPRSIV
+171 DIIERELHKPHSIV
-185 TDITLEILE
+185 TDLTLEILE
-194 EKLELYKPDFVA
+194 EKIEKYKPEYIG

-211 PGNLLQCIFCAE
+211 PGNLLQCIKCAE
-223 HIKRHHPKIKTIMGG
+223 YIKSHHPQIKTIMGG

-247 LTDPGIFEY
+247 MTDTGVFKY
-256 IDYITYDDGELP
+256 IDFITFDDGELP
-268 LLRIVTGGEL
+268 VLRIVTGGEL
-278 IRTAV
+278 IRTATAEAAGNTETTETTTTASTVMAKTVEGTANRAV
-283 GEETKSLEDEKT
+283 GFESQNSESGDNSEKT
-295 KSLIVEET
+295 
-303 KGLRDKE
+303 R
-310 TKSLEINEVGKQEEE
+310 
-325 VINENREIRDTSLN
+325 VIFCNMDS
-339 CLAVRGRDR
+339 
-348 INKNEKIGETKTNEF
+348 K
-363 NSYQEAVKFESE
+363 
-375 EIGGLKSIKIV
+375 
-386 KFYNAESGE
+386 E

-402 PAPTTDGLPMDKY
+402 PAPTTAGLPMDKY

-450 CDTTLDYIC
+450 CDTTLDYIR
-459 RFERCDIGV
+459 RFERCDIGI
-468 IVDRMEAL
+468 IVDRMEA
-476 MAETGE
+476 MIAETGE

-494 AVLRQLAEEII
+494 ALLKQLAEEII

-518 FDRSFTPELCWLLA
+518 FDRTFTPELCRLLA
-532 KSGCIAVSGGLE
+532 TSGCIAVSGGLE

-559 IESATECIRNLSEH
+559 IESATECIRNLNSN

-582 YGFPSQTEAE
+582 YGFPSQTVSE

-604 AEGLIHSAFWHRYA
+604 ANQLIQSAFWHRYA
-618 MTCHSSSGR
+618 MTCHSSSGK

-632 GARAVEQ
+632 NAKAVEQ

-652 DPLGIDWEKWNDG
+652 DPLGIDWEQWSEG

-674 RGTGFDVPLKQ
+674 RGTGYDVPLKQ
-685 WFSFLKNGRKRRY
+685 WFPFLKNRHKK

>member
-33 AQQADLGIEL
+33 AEQCDIGIEL
-43 IDRLFTRH
+43 IDRLFTRE
-51 NLTKIFAKA
+51 NLAKIFAQA
-60 EERDK
+60 EEICGFGTEKHTSKNTRK
-65 LPKSIRNIL
+65 IL
-74 SNKNFYIDKVET
+74 NNKYLYINKVED
-86 VIAFLRGEKQSSST
+86 VIAFLRGKKQSNAT
-100 LFARTDF
+100 LFSRSDF
-107 WENMP
+107 WEGMP
-112 RIEAEEELEYDYGV
+112 RLEADEELEYDYGT

-138 LFIKNITDVIHF
+138 LFIKNITDIIQI
-150 VDRHFELI
+150 VDPHFELI
-158 RYAEHLCTYITHF
+158 RYAEHLCTYIYKF
-171 DIIERELYAPRSIV
+171 DIIERELHKPHSIV
-185 TDITLEILE
+185 TDLTLNILE
-194 EKLELYKPDFVA
+194 EKIEKYKPEYIG

-211 PGNLLQCIFCAE
+211 PGNLLQCIKCAE
-223 HIKRHHPKIKTIMGG
+223 YIKSHHPQIKTIMGG

-247 LTDPGIFEY
+247 MTDTGVFKY
-256 IDYITYDDGELP
+256 IDFITFDDGELP

-278 IRTAV
+278 VRTA
-283 GEETKSLEDEKT
+283 TARADSEKKT
-295 KSLIVEET
+295 
-303 KGLRDKE
+303 R
-310 TKSLEINEVGKQEEE
+310 
-325 VINENREIRDTSLN
+325 VIFCNMDS
-339 CLAVRGRDR
+339 
-348 INKNEKIGETKTNEF
+348 K
-363 NSYQEAVKFESE
+363 
-375 EIGGLKSIKIV
+375 
-386 KFYNAESGE
+386 E
-395 NIPFGEL
+395 NIPFGKL
-402 PAPTTDGLPMDKY
+402 PAPTTAGLPMDKY

-450 CDTTLDYIC
+450 CDTTLDYIR
-459 RFERCDIGV
+459 RFERCDIGI
-468 IVDRMEAL
+468 IVDRMEA
-476 MAETGE
+476 MIAETGE

-494 AVLRQLAEEII
+494 ALLKQLAEEII

-518 FDRSFTPELCWLLA
+518 FDRTFTPELCRLLA
-532 KSGCIAVSGGLE
+532 TSGCIAVSGGLE

-559 IESATECIRNLSEH
+559 IESATECIRNLNSN

-582 YGFPSQTEAE
+582 YGFPSQTVSE

-604 AEGLIHSAFWHRYA
+604 ANQLIQSAFWHRYA
-618 MTCHSSSGR
+618 MTCHSSSGK

-632 GARAVEQ
+632 NAKAVEQ

-652 DPLGIDWEKWNDG
+652 DPLGIDWEQWSEG

-674 RGTGFDVPLKQ
+674 RGTGYDVPLKQ
-685 WFSFLKNGRKRRY
+685 WFPFLKNRHKK

>member
-33 AQQADLGIEL
+33 AEQCDIGIEL
-43 IDRLFTRH
+43 IDRLFTRE
-51 NLTKIFAKA
+51 NLTKIFAQA
-60 EERDK
+60 EEICGFGTEKHTSKNTRK
-65 LPKSIRNIL
+65 IL
-74 SNKNFYIDKVET
+74 NNKYLYINKVED
-86 VIAFLRGEKQSSST
+86 VIAFLRGKKQSNAT
-100 LFARTDF
+100 LFSRSDF
-107 WENMP
+107 WEGMP
-112 RIEAEEELEYDYGV
+112 RLEADEELEYDYGT

-138 LFIKNITDVIHF
+138 LFIKNITDIIQI
-150 VDRHFELI
+150 VDPHFELI
-158 RYAEHLCTYITHF
+158 RYAEHLCTYIYKF
-171 DIIERELYAPRSIV
+171 DIIERELHKPHSIV
-185 TDITLEILE
+185 TDLTLEILE
-194 EKLELYKPDFVA
+194 EKIEKYKPEYIG

-211 PGNLLQCIFCAE
+211 PGNLLQCIKCAE
-223 HIKRHHPKIKTIMGG
+223 YIKSHHPQIKTIMGG

-247 LTDPGIFEY
+247 MTDTGVFKY
-256 IDYITYDDGELP
+256 IDFITFDDGELP
-268 LLRIVTGGEL
+268 VLRIVTGGEL
-278 IRTAV
+278 VRTATAGAAGTTETTETTATASTASTVMAKTVEGTANRAV
-283 GEETKSLEDEKT
+283 G
-295 KSLIVEET
+295 
-303 KGLRDKE
+303 
-310 TKSLEINEVGKQEEE
+310 
-325 VINENREIRDTSLN
+325 
-339 CLAVRGRDR
+339 
-348 INKNEKIGETKTNEF
+348 
-363 NSYQEAVKFESE
+363 FESQNSE
-375 EIGGLKSIKIV
+375 LGADSEKKKRVIFCNMDSK
-386 KFYNAESGE
+386 E

-402 PAPTTDGLPMDKY
+402 PAPTTAGLPMDKY

-450 CDTTLDYIC
+450 CDTTLDYIR

-468 IVDRMEAL
+468 IVDRMEA
-476 MAETGE
+476 MIAETGE

-494 AVLRQLAEEII
+494 ALLKQLAEEII

-518 FDRSFTPELCWLLA
+518 FDRTFTPELCRLLA
-532 KSGCIAVSGGLE
+532 TSGCIAVSGGLE

-559 IESATECIRNLSEH
+559 IESATECIRNLNSN

-582 YGFPSQTEAE
+582 YGFPSQTVSE

-604 AEGLIHSAFWHRYA
+604 ANQLIQSAFWHRYA
-618 MTCHSSSGR
+618 MTCHSSSGK

-632 GARAVEQ
+632 NAKAVEQ

-652 DPLGIDWEKWNDG
+652 DPLGIDWEQWSEG

-674 RGTGFDVPLKQ
+674 RGTGYDVPLKQ
-685 WFSFLKNGRKRRY
+685 WFPFLKNRHKK

>member
-278 IRTAV
+278 IRTAMA
-283 GEETKSLEDEKT
+283 ENREDEKT
-295 KSLIVEET
+295 KSLKV
-303 KGLRDKE
+303 
-310 TKSLEINEVGKQEEE
+310 
-325 VINENREIRDTSLN
+325 
-339 CLAVRGRDR
+339 
-348 INKNEKIGETKTNEF
+348 
-363 NSYQEAVKFESE
+363 VKY
-375 EIGGLKSIKIV
+375 
-386 KFYNAESGE
+386 YNAESGE

-402 PAPTTDGLPMDKY
+402 PAPTTYGLPMDKY

-505 KRKLTV
+505 KHKLTV

-604 AEGLIHSAFWHRYA
+604 AEELIQSAFWHRYA
-618 MTCHSSSGR
+618 MTCHSSSGK

-632 GARAVEQ
+632 GAKAVEQ

-652 DPLGIDWEKWNDG
+652 DPLEIDWEKWNDG

>member
-33 AQQADLGIEL
+33 AEQCDIGIEL
-43 IDRLFTRH
+43 IDRLFTRE
-51 NLTKIFAKA
+51 NLTKIFAQA
-60 EERDK
+60 EEICGFGTEKHTSKNTRK
-65 LPKSIRNIL
+65 IL
-74 SNKNFYIDKVET
+74 NNKYLYINKVED
-86 VIAFLRGEKQSSST
+86 VIAFLRGKKQSNAT
-100 LFARTDF
+100 LFSRSDF
-107 WENMP
+107 WEGMP
-112 RIEAEEELEYDYGV
+112 RLEADEELEYDYGT

-138 LFIKNITDVIHF
+138 LFIKNITDIIQI
-150 VDRHFELI
+150 VDPHFELI
-158 RYAEHLCTYITHF
+158 RYAEHLCTYIYKF
-171 DIIERELYAPRSIV
+171 DIIERELHKPHSIV
-185 TDITLEILE
+185 TDLTLEILE
-194 EKLELYKPDFVA
+194 EKIEKYKPEYIG

-211 PGNLLQCIFCAE
+211 PGNLLQCIKCAE
-223 HIKRHHPKIKTIMGG
+223 YIKSHHPQIKTIMGG

-247 LTDPGIFEY
+247 MTDTGVFKY
-256 IDYITYDDGELP
+256 IDFITFDDGELP
-268 LLRIVTGGEL
+268 VLRIVTGGEL
-278 IRTAV
+278 VRTATAGAAGTTETTETTATASTASTVMAKTVEGTANRAV
-283 GEETKSLEDEKT
+283 G
-295 KSLIVEET
+295 
-303 KGLRDKE
+303 
-310 TKSLEINEVGKQEEE
+310 
-325 VINENREIRDTSLN
+325 
-339 CLAVRGRDR
+339 
-348 INKNEKIGETKTNEF
+348 
-363 NSYQEAVKFESE
+363 FESQNSE
-375 EIGGLKSIKIV
+375 LGADSEKKKRVIFCNMDSK
-386 KFYNAESGE
+386 E

-402 PAPTTDGLPMDKY
+402 PAPTTAGLPMDKY

-450 CDTTLDYIC
+450 CDTTLDYIR
-459 RFERCDIGV
+459 RFERCDIGI
-468 IVDRMEAL
+468 IVDRMEA
-476 MAETGE
+476 MIAETGE

-494 AVLRQLAEEII
+494 ALLKQLAEEII

-518 FDRSFTPELCWLLA
+518 FDRTFTPELCRLLA
-532 KSGCIAVSGGLE
+532 TSGCIAVSGGLE

-559 IESATECIRNLSEH
+559 IESATECIRNLNSN

-582 YGFPSQTEAE
+582 YGFPSQTVSE

-598 RVRDLF
+598 RVKDLF
-604 AEGLIHSAFWHRYA
+604 ANQLIQSAFWHRYA
-618 MTCHSSSGR
+618 MTCHSSSGK

-632 GARAVEQ
+632 NAKAVEQ

-652 DPLGIDWEKWNDG
+652 DPLGIDWEQWSEG

-674 RGTGFDVPLKQ
+674 RGTGYDVPLKQ
-685 WFSFLKNGRKRRY
+685 WFPFLKNRHKK

>member
-33 AQQADLGIEL
+33 AEQCDIGIEL
-43 IDRLFTRH
+43 IDCLFTRE
-51 NLTKIFAKA
+51 NLSKIFAQA
-60 EERDK
+60 EEICGFGTEKHTSKNTRK
-65 LPKSIRNIL
+65 IL
-74 SNKNFYIDKVET
+74 NNKYLYINKVED
-86 VIAFLRGEKQSSST
+86 VIAFLRGKKQSNAT
-100 LFARTDF
+100 LFSRSDF
-107 WENMP
+107 WEGMP
-112 RIEAEEELEYDYGV
+112 RLEADEELEYDYGT

-138 LFIKNITDVIHF
+138 LFIKNITDIIQI
-150 VDRHFELI
+150 VDPHFELI
-158 RYAEHLCTYITHF
+158 RYAEHLCTYIYKF
-171 DIIERELYAPRSIV
+171 DIIERELRKPHSIV
-185 TDITLEILE
+185 TDLTLNILE
-194 EKLELYKPDFVA
+194 EKIEKYKPEYIG

-211 PGNLLQCIFCAE
+211 PGNLLQCIKCAE
-223 HIKRHHPKIKTIMGG
+223 YIKIHHPQIKTIMGG

-247 LTDPGIFEY
+247 MTDTGIFKY
-256 IDYITYDDGELP
+256 IDFITFDDGELP
-268 LLRIVTGGEL
+268 LLRILTGGEL
-278 IRTAV
+278 VRTATAEAN
-283 GEETKSLEDEKT
+283 GTTETTETTTTASTVMAKT
-295 KSLIVEET
+295 VEGT
-303 KGLRDKE
+303 A
-310 TKSLEINEVGKQEEE
+310 
-325 VINENREIRDTSLN
+325 NR
-339 CLAVRGRDR
+339 A
-348 INKNEKIGETKTNEF
+348 IG
-363 NSYQEAVKFESE
+363 FESQN
-375 EIGGLKSIKIV
+375 S
-386 KFYNAESGE
+386 ESRADREKKKRVIFCNMDSKE

-402 PAPTTDGLPMDKY
+402 PAPTTAGLPMDKY

-450 CDTTLDYIC
+450 CDTTLDYIR
-459 RFERCDIGV
+459 RFERCDIGI
-468 IVDRMEAL
+468 IVDRMEA
-476 MAETGE
+476 MIAETGE

-494 AVLRQLAEEII
+494 ALLKQLAEEII

-518 FDRSFTPELCWLLA
+518 FDRTFTPELCRLLA
-532 KSGCIAVSGGLE
+532 TSGCIAVSGGLE

-559 IESATECIRNLSEH
+559 IESATECIRNLNSN

-582 YGFPSQTEAE
+582 YGFPSQTVNE

-604 AEGLIHSAFWHRYA
+604 ANKLIQSAFWHRYA
-618 MTCHSSSGR
+618 MTCHSSSGK

-632 GARAVEQ
+632 NAKAVEQ

-652 DPLGIDWEKWNDG
+652 DPLGIDWEQWIEG

-674 RGTGFDVPLKQ
+674 RSTGYDVPLKQ
-685 WFSFLKNGRKRRY
+685 WFPFLKNRHKK

>member
-20 THLTGFLRSKGID
+20 THLTGFLRSKGINAEQCD
-33 AQQADLGIEL
+33 IGIEL
-43 IDRLFTRH
+43 IDRLFTRE
-51 NLTKIFAKA
+51 NLAKIFAQA
-60 EERDK
+60 EEICSFGTEKHTSKNTRK
-65 LPKSIRNIL
+65 IL
-74 SNKNFYIDKVET
+74 NNKYLYINKVED
-86 VIAFLRGEKQSSST
+86 VIAFLRGKKQSNAT
-100 LFARTDF
+100 LFSRSDF
-107 WENMP
+107 WEGMP
-112 RIEAEEELEYDYGV
+112 RLEADEELEYDYGT

-138 LFIKNITDVIHF
+138 LFIKNITDIIQI
-150 VDRHFELI
+150 VDPHFELI
-158 RYAEHLCTYITHF
+158 RYAEHLCTYIYKF
-171 DIIERELYAPRSIV
+171 DIIERELRKPHSIV
-185 TDITLEILE
+185 TDLTLNILE
-194 EKLELYKPDFVA
+194 EKIEKYKPEYIG

-211 PGNLLQCIFCAE
+211 PGNLLQCIKCAE
-223 HIKRHHPKIKTIMGG
+223 YIKIHHPQIKTIMGG

-247 LTDPGIFEY
+247 MTDTGVFKY
-256 IDYITYDDGELP
+256 IDFITFDDGELP

-278 IRTAV
+278 VRTATARTAGTTETTATASTVMAKTVEGTANRAV
-283 GEETKSLEDEKT
+283 G
-295 KSLIVEET
+295 
-303 KGLRDKE
+303 
-310 TKSLEINEVGKQEEE
+310 
-325 VINENREIRDTSLN
+325 
-339 CLAVRGRDR
+339 
-348 INKNEKIGETKTNEF
+348 
-363 NSYQEAVKFESE
+363 FESQN
-375 EIGGLKSIKIV
+375 S
-386 KFYNAESGE
+386 ESGADSEKKTRVIFCNMDSKE

-402 PAPTTDGLPMDKY
+402 PAPTTAGLPMDKY

-450 CDTTLDYIC
+450 CDTTLDYIR
-459 RFERCDIGV
+459 RFERCDIGI
-468 IVDRMEAL
+468 IVDRMEA
-476 MAETGE
+476 MIAETGE

-494 AVLRQLAEEII
+494 ALLKQLAEEII

-518 FDRSFTPELCWLLA
+518 FDRTFTPELCRLLA
-532 KSGCIAVSGGLE
+532 TSGCIAVSGGLE

-559 IESATECIRNLSEH
+559 IESATECIRNLNSN

-582 YGFPSQTEAE
+582 YGFPSQTVSE

-598 RVRDLF
+598 RVKDLF
-604 AEGLIHSAFWHRYA
+604 ANQLIQSAFWHRYA
-618 MTCHSSSGR
+618 MTCHSSSGK

-632 GARAVEQ
+632 NAKAVEQ

-652 DPLGIDWEKWNDG
+652 DPLGIDWEQWSEG

-674 RGTGFDVPLKQ
+674 RGTGYDVPLKQ
-685 WFSFLKNGRKRRY
+685 WFPFLKNRHKK

>member
-33 AQQADLGIEL
+33 AEQCDIGIEL
-43 IDRLFTRH
+43 IDRLFTRE
-51 NLTKIFAKA
+51 NLAKIFAQA
-60 EERDK
+60 EEICGFGTEKHTSKNTRK
-65 LPKSIRNIL
+65 IL
-74 SNKNFYIDKVET
+74 NNKYLYINKVED
-86 VIAFLRGEKQSSST
+86 VIAFLRGKKQSNAT
-100 LFARTDF
+100 LFSRSDF
-107 WENMP
+107 WEGMP
-112 RIEAEEELEYDYGV
+112 RLEADEELEYDYGT

-138 LFIKNITDVIHF
+138 LFIKNITDIIQI
-150 VDRHFELI
+150 VDPHFELI
-158 RYAEHLCTYITHF
+158 RYAEHLCTYIYKF
-171 DIIERELYAPRSIV
+171 DIIERELRKPHSIV
-185 TDITLEILE
+185 TDLTLNILE
-194 EKLELYKPDFVA
+194 EKIENYKPEYIG

-211 PGNLLQCIFCAE
+211 PGNLLQCIKCAE
-223 HIKRHHPKIKTIMGG
+223 YIKSHHPQIKTIMGG

-247 LTDPGIFEY
+247 MTDTGVFKY
-256 IDYITYDDGELP
+256 IDFITFDDGELP

-278 IRTAV
+278 VRTATA
-283 GEETKSLEDEKT
+283 GAAGTTETTETTETTATASTASTVMAKT
-295 KSLIVEET
+295 VEGT
-303 KGLRDKE
+303 A
-310 TKSLEINEVGKQEEE
+310 
-325 VINENREIRDTSLN
+325 NR
-339 CLAVRGRDR
+339 A
-348 INKNEKIGETKTNEF
+348 IG
-363 NSYQEAVKFESE
+363 FESQN
-375 EIGGLKSIKIV
+375 S
-386 KFYNAESGE
+386 ESGADNKKKTRVIFCNMDSKE

-402 PAPTTDGLPMDKY
+402 PAPTTAGLPMDKY

-450 CDTTLDYIC
+450 CDTTLDYIR
-459 RFERCDIGV
+459 RFERCDIGI
-468 IVDRMEAL
+468 IVDRMEA
-476 MAETGE
+476 MIAETGE

-494 AVLRQLAEEII
+494 ALLKQLAEEII

-518 FDRSFTPELCWLLA
+518 FDRTFTPELCRLLA
-532 KSGCIAVSGGLE
+532 TSGCIAVSGGLE

-559 IESATECIRNLSEH
+559 IESATECIRNLNSN

-582 YGFPSQTEAE
+582 YGFPSQTVSE

-604 AEGLIHSAFWHRYA
+604 ANQLIQSAFWHRYA
-618 MTCHSSSGR
+618 MTCHSSSGK

-632 GARAVEQ
+632 NAKAVEQ

-652 DPLGIDWEKWNDG
+652 DPLGIDWEQWSEG

-674 RGTGFDVPLKQ
+674 RGTGYDIPLKQ
-685 WFSFLKNGRKRRY
+685 WFPFLKNRHKK

>member
-1 MILLIQPPLTQ
+1 
-12 LNTPYPAI
+12 
-20 THLTGFLRSKGID
+20 
-33 AQQADLGIEL
+33 
-43 IDRLFTRH
+43 
-51 NLTKIFAKA
+51 
-60 EERDK
+60 
-65 LPKSIRNIL
+65 
-74 SNKNFYIDKVET
+74 
-86 VIAFLRGEKQSSST
+86 
-100 LFARTDF
+100 
-107 WENMP
+107 
-112 RIEAEEELEYDYGV
+112 
-126 AGNYDRAKYLCS
+126 
-138 LFIKNITDVIHF
+138 
-150 VDRHFELI
+150 
-158 RYAEHLCTYITHF
+158 
-171 DIIERELYAPRSIV
+171 
-185 TDITLEILE
+185 
-194 EKLELYKPDFVA
+194 
-206 FSVPF
+206 
-211 PGNLLQCIFCAE
+211 
-223 HIKRHHPKIKTIMGG
+223 MGG

-278 IRTAV
+278 IRTAMAESLRD
-283 GEETKSLEDEKT
+283 EETKSLRDEEFY
-295 KSLIVEET
+295 SI
-303 KGLRDKE
+303 KGDE
-310 TKSLEINEVGKQEEE
+310 TKSLRVEETE
-325 VINENREIRDTSLN
+325 
-339 CLAVRGRDR
+339 
-348 INKNEKIGETKTNEF
+348 
-363 NSYQEAVKFESE
+363 
-375 EIGGLKSIKIV
+375 SIKVV
-386 KFYNAESGE
+386 KFYNRDSKE

-604 AEGLIHSAFWHRYA
+604 AEGLIQSAFWHRYA
-618 MTCHSSSGR
+618 MTCHSSSGK

-632 GARAVEQ
+632 GAKAVEQ

-652 DPLGIDWEKWNDG
+652 DPLEIDWEKWNDG

>member
-33 AQQADLGIEL
+33 AEQCDIGIEL
-43 IDRLFTRH
+43 IDRLFTRE
-51 NLTKIFAKA
+51 NLAKIFAQA
-60 EERDK
+60 EEICGFGTEKHTSKNTRK
-65 LPKSIRNIL
+65 IL
-74 SNKNFYIDKVET
+74 SNKYLYINKVED
-86 VIAFLRGEKQSSST
+86 VIAFLRGKKQSNAT
-100 LFARTDF
+100 LFSRSDF
-107 WENMP
+107 WEGMP
-112 RIEAEEELEYDYGV
+112 RLEADEELEYDYGT

-138 LFIKNITDVIHF
+138 LFIKNITDIIQI
-150 VDRHFELI
+150 VDPHFELI
-158 RYAEHLCTYITHF
+158 RYAEHLCTYIYKF
-171 DIIERELYAPRSIV
+171 DIIERELRKPHSIV
-185 TDITLEILE
+185 TDLTLNILE
-194 EKLELYKPDFVA
+194 EKIEKYKPEYIG

-211 PGNLLQCIFCAE
+211 PGNLLQCIKCAE
-223 HIKRHHPKIKTIMGG
+223 YIKIHHPQIKTIMGG

-247 LTDPGIFEY
+247 MTDTGVFKY
-256 IDYITYDDGELP
+256 IDFITFDDGELP

-278 IRTAV
+278 VRTATARAD
-283 GEETKSLEDEKT
+283 GMQKT
-295 KSLIVEET
+295 
-303 KGLRDKE
+303 R
-310 TKSLEINEVGKQEEE
+310 
-325 VINENREIRDTSLN
+325 VIFCNMDS
-339 CLAVRGRDR
+339 
-348 INKNEKIGETKTNEF
+348 K
-363 NSYQEAVKFESE
+363 
-375 EIGGLKSIKIV
+375 
-386 KFYNAESGE
+386 E

-402 PAPTTDGLPMDKY
+402 PAPTTAGLPMDKY

-450 CDTTLDYIC
+450 CDTTLDYIR
-459 RFERCDIGV
+459 RFERCDIGI
-468 IVDRMEAL
+468 IVDRMEA
-476 MAETGE
+476 MIAETGE

-494 AVLRQLAEEII
+494 ALLKQLAEEII

-518 FDRSFTPELCWLLA
+518 FDRTFTPELCRLLA
-532 KSGCIAVSGGLE
+532 TSGCIAVSGGLE

-559 IESATECIRNLSEH
+559 IESATECIRNLNSN

-582 YGFPSQTEAE
+582 YGFPSQTVSE

-604 AEGLIHSAFWHRYA
+604 ANKLIQSAFWHRYA
-618 MTCHSSSGR
+618 MTCHSSSGK

-632 GARAVEQ
+632 NAKAVEQ

-652 DPLGIDWEKWNDG
+652 DPLGIDWEQWSEG

-674 RGTGFDVPLKQ
+674 RGTGYDVPLKQ
-685 WFSFLKNGRKRRY
+685 WFPFLKNRHKK

>member
-33 AQQADLGIEL
+33 AEQCDIGIEL
-43 IDRLFTRH
+43 IDRLFTRE
-51 NLTKIFAKA
+51 NLAKIFAQA
-60 EERDK
+60 EEICGFETEKHTSKNTRK
-65 LPKSIRNIL
+65 IL
-74 SNKNFYIDKVET
+74 NNKYLYINKVED
-86 VIAFLRGEKQSSST
+86 VIAFLRGKKQSNAT
-100 LFARTDF
+100 LFSRSDF
-107 WENMP
+107 WEGMP
-112 RIEAEEELEYDYGV
+112 RLEADEELEYDYGT

-138 LFIKNITDVIHF
+138 LFIKNITDIIQI
-150 VDRHFELI
+150 VDPHFELI
-158 RYAEHLCTYITHF
+158 RYAEHLCTYIYKF
-171 DIIERELYAPRSIV
+171 DIIERELRKPHSIV
-185 TDITLEILE
+185 TDLTLNILE
-194 EKLELYKPDFVA
+194 EKIEKYKPEYIG

-211 PGNLLQCIFCAE
+211 PGNLLQCIKCAE
-223 HIKRHHPKIKTIMGG
+223 YIKSHHPQIKTIMGG

-247 LTDPGIFEY
+247 MTDTGIFKY
-256 IDYITYDDGELP
+256 IDFITFDDGELP
-268 LLRIVTGGEL
+268 LLRILTGGEL
-278 IRTAV
+278 VRTATAEANGTTETTETTETTATASTASMVMAKTVEGTANRAV
-283 GEETKSLEDEKT
+283 G
-295 KSLIVEET
+295 
-303 KGLRDKE
+303 
-310 TKSLEINEVGKQEEE
+310 
-325 VINENREIRDTSLN
+325 
-339 CLAVRGRDR
+339 
-348 INKNEKIGETKTNEF
+348 
-363 NSYQEAVKFESE
+363 FESQNS
-375 EIGGLKSIKIV
+375 KSGADSEKKTRVIFCNMDSK
-386 KFYNAESGE
+386 E

-402 PAPTTDGLPMDKY
+402 PAPTTAGLPMDKY

-450 CDTTLDYIC
+450 CDTTLDYIR
-459 RFERCDIGV
+459 RFERCDIGI
-468 IVDRMEAL
+468 IVDRMEA
-476 MAETGE
+476 MIAETGE

-494 AVLRQLAEEII
+494 ALLKQLAEEII

-518 FDRSFTPELCWLLA
+518 FDRTFTPELCRLLA
-532 KSGCIAVSGGLE
+532 TSGCIAVSGGLE

-559 IESATECIRNLSEH
+559 IESATECIRNLNSN

-582 YGFPSQTEAE
+582 YGFPSQTVSE

-604 AEGLIHSAFWHRYA
+604 ANQLIQSAFWHRYA
-618 MTCHSSSGR
+618 MTCHSSSGK

-632 GARAVEQ
+632 NAKAVEQ

-652 DPLGIDWEKWNDG
+652 DPLGIDWEQWSEG

-674 RGTGFDVPLKQ
+674 RGTGYDVPLKQ
-685 WFSFLKNGRKRRY
+685 WFPFLKNRHKK

>member
-1 MILLIQPPLTQ
+1 
-12 LNTPYPAI
+12 
-20 THLTGFLRSKGID
+20 
-33 AQQADLGIEL
+33 
-43 IDRLFTRH
+43 
-51 NLTKIFAKA
+51 
-60 EERDK
+60 
-65 LPKSIRNIL
+65 
-74 SNKNFYIDKVET
+74 
-86 VIAFLRGEKQSSST
+86 
-100 LFARTDF
+100 
-107 WENMP
+107 
-112 RIEAEEELEYDYGV
+112 
-126 AGNYDRAKYLCS
+126 
-138 LFIKNITDVIHF
+138 
-150 VDRHFELI
+150 
-158 RYAEHLCTYITHF
+158 
-171 DIIERELYAPRSIV
+171 
-185 TDITLEILE
+185 
-194 EKLELYKPDFVA
+194 
-206 FSVPF
+206 
-211 PGNLLQCIFCAE
+211 
-223 HIKRHHPKIKTIMGG
+223 MGG

-278 IRTAV
+278 IRTAMAESLRDEETKSLRDEEFYSIK
-283 GEETKSLEDEKT
+283 GEETKSLR
-295 KSLIVEET
+295 VEET
-303 KGLRDKE
+303 K
-310 TKSLEINEVGKQEEE
+310 SLKV
-325 VINENREIRDTSLN
+325 
-339 CLAVRGRDR
+339 
-348 INKNEKIGETKTNEF
+348 
-363 NSYQEAVKFESE
+363 
-375 EIGGLKSIKIV
+375 V

-402 PAPTTDGLPMDKY
+402 PAPTTYGLPMDKY

-549 VLKLINKGVT
+549 RNSGQNFNRFRQKQNRYRKGF
-559 IESATECIRNLSEH
+559 SE
-573 NIMVHTYLM
+573 
-582 YGFPSQTEAE
+582 
-592 LFDSLG
+592 
-598 RVRDLF
+598 R
-604 AEGLIHSAFWHRYA
+604 
-618 MTCHSSSGR
+618 
-627 NPESV
+627 
-632 GARAVEQ
+632 
-639 KDNPFANNEIPFI
+639 
-652 DPLGIDWEKWNDG
+652 
-665 LNLATYNYM
+665 
-674 RGTGFDVPLKQ
+674 
-685 WFSFLKNGRKRRY
+685 RKRQFKDGHYLRHTPEPRENH

>member
-33 AQQADLGIEL
+33 AEQCDIGIEL
-43 IDRLFTRH
+43 IDRLFTREI
-51 NLTKIFAKA
+51 LAKIFAQA
-60 EERDK
+60 EEICGFGTEKHTSKNTRK
-65 LPKSIRNIL
+65 IL
-74 SNKNFYIDKVET
+74 NNKHLYINKVED
-86 VIAFLRGEKQSSST
+86 VIAFLRGKKQSNAT
-100 LFARTDF
+100 LFSRSDF
-107 WENMP
+107 WEGMP
-112 RIEAEEELEYDYGV
+112 RLEADEELEYDYGT

-138 LFIKNITDVIHF
+138 LFIKNITDIIQI
-150 VDRHFELI
+150 VDPHFELI
-158 RYAEHLCTYITHF
+158 RYAEHLCTYIYKF
-171 DIIERELYAPRSIV
+171 DIIERELRKPHTIV
-185 TDITLEILE
+185 TDFTLNILE
-194 EKLELYKPDFVA
+194 EKIEKYKPEYIG

-211 PGNLLQCIFCAE
+211 PGNLLQCIKCAE
-223 HIKRHHPKIKTIMGG
+223 YIKIHHPQIKTIMGG

-247 LTDPGIFEY
+247 MTDTGVFKY
-256 IDYITYDDGELP
+256 IDFITFDDGELP

-278 IRTAV
+278 VRTATARAD
-283 GEETKSLEDEKT
+283 GMQKT
-295 KSLIVEET
+295 
-303 KGLRDKE
+303 R
-310 TKSLEINEVGKQEEE
+310 
-325 VINENREIRDTSLN
+325 VIFGNMDS
-339 CLAVRGRDR
+339 
-348 INKNEKIGETKTNEF
+348 K
-363 NSYQEAVKFESE
+363 
-375 EIGGLKSIKIV
+375 
-386 KFYNAESGE
+386 E

-402 PAPTTDGLPMDKY
+402 PAPTTAGLPMDKY

-450 CDTTLDYIC
+450 CDTTLDYIR
-459 RFERCDIGV
+459 RFERCDIGI
-468 IVDRMEAL
+468 IVDRMEA
-476 MAETGE
+476 MIAETGE

-494 AVLRQLAEEII
+494 ALLKQLAEEII

-518 FDRSFTPELCWLLA
+518 FDRTFTPELCRLLA
-532 KSGCIAVSGGLE
+532 TSGCIAVSGGLE

-559 IESATECIRNLSEH
+559 IESATECIRNLNSN

-582 YGFPSQTEAE
+582 YGFPSQTVSE

-604 AEGLIHSAFWHRYA
+604 ANKLIQSAFWHRYA
-618 MTCHSSSGR
+618 MTCHSSSGK

-632 GARAVEQ
+632 NAKAVEQ

-652 DPLGIDWEKWNDG
+652 DPLGIDWEQWSEG

-674 RGTGFDVPLKQ
+674 RGTGYDVPLKQ
-685 WFSFLKNGRKRRY
+685 WFPFLKNRHKK

>member
-138 LFIKNITDVIHF
+138 LFIKNITDVIHL

-283 GEETKSLEDEKT
+283 GEETKS
-295 KSLIVEET
+295 
-303 KGLRDKE
+303 
-310 TKSLEINEVGKQEEE
+310 
-325 VINENREIRDTSLN
+325 
-339 CLAVRGRDR
+339 
-348 INKNEKIGETKTNEF
+348 
-363 NSYQEAVKFESE
+363 
-375 EIGGLKSIKIV
+375 IKIV
-386 KFYNAESGE
+386 KFCNVESGE

-505 KRKLTV
+505 KHKLTV

>member
-278 IRTAV
+278 IRTAMA
-283 GEETKSLEDEKT
+283 ENREDEKT
-295 KSLIVEET
+295 KSLKV
-303 KGLRDKE
+303 
-310 TKSLEINEVGKQEEE
+310 
-325 VINENREIRDTSLN
+325 
-339 CLAVRGRDR
+339 
-348 INKNEKIGETKTNEF
+348 
-363 NSYQEAVKFESE
+363 
-375 EIGGLKSIKIV
+375 V

-402 PAPTTDGLPMDKY
+402 PAPTTYGLPMDKY

-604 AEGLIHSAFWHRYA
+604 AEGLIQSAFWHRYA
-618 MTCHSSSGR
+618 MTCHSSSGK

-632 GARAVEQ
+632 GAKAVEQ

-685 WFSFLKNGRKRRY
+685 WFSFLKTEHKKRY

>member
-223 HIKRHHPKIKTIMGG
+223 HIKRHHPKIKTIIGG

-278 IRTAV
+278 IRTAMAESLRD
-283 GEETKSLEDEKT
+283 EETKSLRDEEFY
-295 KSLIVEET
+295 SI
-303 KGLRDKE
+303 KGDE
-310 TKSLEINEVGKQEEE
+310 TKSLRVEETE
-325 VINENREIRDTSLN
+325 
-339 CLAVRGRDR
+339 
-348 INKNEKIGETKTNEF
+348 
-363 NSYQEAVKFESE
+363 
-375 EIGGLKSIKIV
+375 SIKVV
-386 KFYNAESGE
+386 KFYNRDSKE

-604 AEGLIHSAFWHRYA
+604 AEELIQSAFWHRYA
-618 MTCHSSSGR
+618 MTCHSSSGK

-632 GARAVEQ
+632 GAKAVEQ

-685 WFSFLKNGRKRRY
+685 WFSFLKTGHKKRY

>member
-268 LLRIVTGGEL
+268 LLRIMTGGEL

-283 GEETKSLEDEKT
+283 AESQRDEETKGLKAEETKSLR
-295 KSLIVEET
+295 VEET
-303 KGLRDKE
+303 E
-310 TKSLEINEVGKQEEE
+310 
-325 VINENREIRDTSLN
+325 
-339 CLAVRGRDR
+339 
-348 INKNEKIGETKTNEF
+348 
-363 NSYQEAVKFESE
+363 
-375 EIGGLKSIKIV
+375 SIKVV
-386 KFYNAESGE
+386 KFYNRDSKE

-415 LNFTDSTNPM
+415 LNFTDST
-425 HRLWS
+425 
-430 DGKWN
+430 
-435 KMMLAH
+435 
-441 GCYWAKCAF
+441 
-450 CDTTLDYIC
+450 
-459 RFERCDIGV
+459 
-468 IVDRMEAL
+468 DR
-476 MAETGE
+476 
-482 NGFHFVDEAAPP
+482 
-494 AVLRQLAEEII
+494 
-505 KRKLTV
+505 
-511 SYWTNIR
+511 
-518 FDRSFTPELCWLLA
+518 
-532 KSGCIAVSGGLE
+532 KSV
-544 VASPR
+544 V
-549 VLKLINKGVT
+549 
-559 IESATECIRNLSEH
+559 
-573 NIMVHTYLM
+573 
-582 YGFPSQTEAE
+582 
-592 LFDSLG
+592 
-598 RVRDLF
+598 
-604 AEGLIHSAFWHRYA
+604 
-618 MTCHSSSGR
+618 
-627 NPESV
+627 
-632 GARAVEQ
+632 
-639 KDNPFANNEIPFI
+639 
-652 DPLGIDWEKWNDG
+652 
-665 LNLATYNYM
+665 
-674 RGTGFDVPLKQ
+674 
-685 WFSFLKNGRKRRY
+685 